1 MYSFFIFLAALIYVI
16 YKAIKEDEHK
26 RWCRNVINI
35 LNDKKWILNNIIKHN
50 INLNQIIEIRK
61 DMIIWVRKE
70 LFY

>member
-35 LNDKKWILNNIIKHN
+35 LNDKK
-50 INLNQIIEIRK
+50 
-61 DMIIWVRKE
+61 
-70 LFY
+70 